1 MVDLNLLV
9 AAPEL
14 LLAGGALVLLMVGVF
29 RQNVAGAQLVTWVS
43 ILLLAVAAVV
53 AYAADPASN
62 TAFGGVFVS
71 DGVSRFA
78 KVFMF
83 GGSAVVLWLSRD
95 YLLRAGLM
103 QFEFPV
109 LIIFAALGMAMMVSS
124 ADLISLYVGLELQ
137 SLSLYVLASFR
148 RDSVRSTEAGLKY
161 FVLGALSS
169 GLLLFGSSYVYG
181 VTGSTLFADIAVAAR
196 GEEANVALLIGL
208 ALVVAGLAFKISAAP
223 FHMWTPDVYEG
234 APTPVTA
241 FFATAPKMAAA
252 VLFVR
257 VLYDAFG
264 EVPDAWMMTIGF
276 LAAASMLVGGIA
288 AIGQTDIKRL
298 MAYSSIGHMGFALVG
313 LAAGTEEGARSVL
326 VYLAVYLVMNLGVFA
341 YILTMQRDGM
351 AVTKISDLAGLWSR
365 DGFSSF
371 CLSVLM
377 FSLAGIPPLAGFWAK
392 WYVFGAAVQ
401 SGLIWLLIIA
411 VVGTVISCFYY
422 LRLVKIMLFDD
433 EAPAFDAAPGRS
445 YGVVLGAS
453 AAFMVLFVVGGLGV
467 TEMAADAAAIYAR

>member
-1 MVDLNLLV
+1 MTDLNLLV

-14 LLAGGALVLLMVGVF
+14 LLAGGALVLLMLGVF
-29 RQNVAGAQLVTWVS
+29 RQTLAGAQLVMWLS
-43 ILLLAVAAVV
+43 IALLVLAAIAAF
-53 AYAADPASN
+53 AADPVSQ

-83 GGSAVVLWLSRD
+83 GSTAIVLWLSRD
-95 YLLRAGLM
+95 YLLTAKLM
-103 QFEFPV
+103 QFEYPV
-109 LIIFAALGMAMMVSS
+109 LVIFAALGMAMMVSS
-124 ADLISLYVGLELQ
+124 GDLISLYVGLELQ
-137 SLSLYVLASFR
+137 SLALYVLASFR

-169 GLLLFGSSYVYG
+169 GLLLFGASYVYG
-181 VTGSTLFADIAVAAR
+181 VAGSTVFADIAVAAR

-241 FFATAPKMAAA
+241 FLATAPKMAAA
-252 VLFVR
+252 ILFVR

-264 EVPDAWMMTIGF
+264 DIPEAWMMTIGF

-351 AVTKISDLAGLWSR
+351 AVTRISDLAGLWSR
-365 DGFSSF
+365 DGFSAF

-392 WYVFGAAVQ
+392 WYVFGAAVEA
-401 SGLIWLLIIA
+401 GLIWLLIIA
-411 VVGTVISCFYY
+411 TVATVISCFYY
-422 LRLVKIMLFDD
+422 LRLVKIMLFDE
-433 EAPAFDAAPGRS
+433 EAAAFDPPANRS
-445 YGVVLGAS
+445 FGTVLGLS
-453 AAFMVLFVVGGLGV
+453 AAFMVLFVIGGLGV
-467 TEMAADAAAIYAR
+467 TEMATNAAAIYAR